1 MSDFLQPSAGFSYP
15 LDKSLSGTSNSM
27 RQKGLEWKYV
37 EVLEKDSTSSHA
49 RIRCLHCAKEFK
61 GGASR
66 IRDHFLGNSP
76 DVSSCPNIPEDVK
89 EEFRRIQAEKL
100 EARGKKRELG
110 EIAPYPRRR
119 AAKSLGAPLASSS
132 QALVVRPANTPPAHV
147 AVARFFFN
155 KGLPFE
161 LVLDPHFQEMVK
173 ALTQAGPH
181 YELPSYDELR
191 EIFLREKEI
200 LQQQMDKVM
209 GETRMNAG
217 MVEDRGLPRLEAP
230 PAPAPQ

>member
-1 MSDFLQPSAGFSYP
+1 ME
-15 LDKSLSGTSNSM
+15 KSLSGTSNSM

-89 EEFRRIQAEKL
+89 EEFRRIQAEKM

-110 EIAPYPRRR
+110 DIAPYPRRR
-119 AAKSLGAPLASSS
+119 VAKSLGGMPQAGGAS

-173 ALTQAGPH
+173 AFTQAGPH

-209 GETRMNAG
+209 GETRLSAG
-217 MVEDRGLPRLEAP
+217 LVEDNRIPRLEAP
-230 PAPAPQ
+230 PPPPPPQ